1 MEILNYTEKSF
12 VLFGE
17 KTKEAKEQ
25 LKQLG
30 GRFNPN
36 LTHPE
41 TKEKLSA
48 WVFSKK
54 ALESV
59 QNFIKNGQVENDTMK
74 KKFSHKQIDELVDPI
89 SRLGLKDNGPDPVK
103 KTRKGSKINPTK
115 EITRVLVPCSALS
128 SSPCSAPCSDPG
140 KEEYSNFSIE
150 IGNLDSGITPEIVHI
165 PSFQMIVPQIHM
177 KVQLKD
183 KDNNE
188 SIFQITKTFPDENG
202 YIFEF
207 QAMNLETQENIDFV
221 MVGRKWRIAS
231 TLTPIW
237 MNLVK

>member
-74 KKFSHKQIDELVDPI
+74 KKFSHKQIDDLVDPI

-115 EITRVLVPCSALS
+115 EITRVLVPCSA
-128 SSPCSAPCSDPG
+128 PCSAPRSAPC
-140 KEEYSNFSIE
+140 KEEYSNVSIE
-150 IGNLDSGITPEIVHI
+150 IGNYDSGITPEIVDI

-207 QAMNLETQENIDFV
+207 QAVNLETQENIDFV